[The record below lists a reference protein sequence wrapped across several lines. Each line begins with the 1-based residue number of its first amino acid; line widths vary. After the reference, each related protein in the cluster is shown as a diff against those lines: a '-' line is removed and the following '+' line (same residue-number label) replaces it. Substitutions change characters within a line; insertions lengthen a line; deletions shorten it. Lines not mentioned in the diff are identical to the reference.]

1 MAVVAMRLV
10 LKPTGADEVTA
21 EDKQIVLDLNVDEAT
36 NVSTGPFPAWGRIG
50 DFRKAETLVPFT
62 LMMDGRLD
70 TGAYATDAQRQD
82 FLDIRKAELG
92 AGKTV
97 VLRSGDEATEY
108 EVAKITPLIG

>member
-1 MAVVAMRLV
+1 
-10 LKPTGADEVTA
+10 
-21 EDKQIVLDLNVDEAT
+21 
-36 NVSTGPFPAWGRIG
+36 
-50 DFRKAETLVPFT
+50 
-62 LMMDGRLD
+62 MMDGRLD